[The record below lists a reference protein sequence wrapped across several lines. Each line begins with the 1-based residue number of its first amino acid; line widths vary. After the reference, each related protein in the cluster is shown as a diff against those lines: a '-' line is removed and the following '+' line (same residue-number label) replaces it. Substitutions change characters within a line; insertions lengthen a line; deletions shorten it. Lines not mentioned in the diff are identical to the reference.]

1 MKGIIRDLF
10 GIELNIKADKGFSP
24 ETLPEHIAII
34 MDGNGRWA
42 GKRHVPRIIG
52 HREGALTLKRI
63 VLKCGQLG
71 IKYLTVYAF
80 STENWKRPR
89 AEVDALM
96 ELLREFLSQANEELA
111 ENNIKIKV
119 LGDINRLPKD
129 IRNEIIKVEKSTEEN
144 TGLWFNIALNYGSR
158 NEIVN
163 AVKAVCKDVEAGE
176 FSRDDITEEVLSNY
190 MYTRGIPD
198 PDLLIRTSGENRLS
212 NFLLW
217 QLDYSELYFVKLQWH
232 DFSEKH
238 LIKAIEDYMYRERR
252 FGGI

>member
-1 MKGIIRDLF
+1 MKGILRNFFKTEPVTNVSKDVQP
-10 GIELNIKADKGFSP
+10 KQ
-24 ETLPEHIAII
+24 LPRHIAII

-52 HREGALTLKRI
+52 HREGSQTLKRI
-63 VLKCGQLG
+63 VLKCKEIG

-80 STENWKRPR
+80 STENWKRPKP
-89 AEVDALM
+89 EVDALM
-96 ELLREFLSQANEELA
+96 ELLREFLSQAKGELA

-119 LGDINRLPKD
+119 LGDINTLPKD
-129 IRNEIIKVEKSTEEN
+129 IQNEIIKVEKLTASN
-144 TGLWFNIALNYGSR
+144 TGLWFNVALNYGSR

-163 AVKAVCKDVEAGE
+163 AVRAVCRDVETG
-176 FSRDDITEEVLSNY
+176 RLNIDDITEKVFSRY
-190 MYTRGIPD
+190 MYTYEIPD
-198 PDLLIRTSGENRLS
+198 PDLLIRTSGEYRLS

-217 QLDYSELYFVKLQWH
+217 QLAYSELLFDKVNWP

-238 LIKAIEDYMYRERR
+238 LLKAVEDYMSRERR